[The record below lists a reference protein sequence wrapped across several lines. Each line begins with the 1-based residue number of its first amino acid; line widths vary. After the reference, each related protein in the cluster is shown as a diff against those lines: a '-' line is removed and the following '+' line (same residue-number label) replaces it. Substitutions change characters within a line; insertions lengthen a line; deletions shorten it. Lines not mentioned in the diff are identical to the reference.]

1 MKALKNAMWREMLCA
16 PRESTEKEEVDGD
29 MEDKDSKSPS
39 PKLKKEGRSFQETL
53 ALVPRRITNKTMLQ
67 DVSVPFCFICLLH
80 LANEKNLLIQPT
92 REFDDDEDDGRD
104 GDMDSLAKGFDLIIT
119 QESPKEGQQPKK
131 AITKE
136 KGKE

>member
-16 PRESTEKEEVDGD
+16 PRESTEKGKEGDGD
-29 MEDKDSKSPS
+29 EDKDSKSPS

-92 REFDDDEDDGRD
+92 REFDDDGRD

-119 QESPKEGQQPKK
+119 SEEQPKK
-131 AITKE
+131 AIAKE
-136 KGKE
+136 KGKAV